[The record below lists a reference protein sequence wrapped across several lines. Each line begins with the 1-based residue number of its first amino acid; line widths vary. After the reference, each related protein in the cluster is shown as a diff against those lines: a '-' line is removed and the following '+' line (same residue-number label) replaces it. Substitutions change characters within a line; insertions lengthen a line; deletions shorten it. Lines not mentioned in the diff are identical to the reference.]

1 MIYAIDTHALI
12 WFLEGSQKLGGQ
24 ARRILRDQHQK
35 LILPTIVLAEAK
47 DLSNKGKTVLP
58 FREILEAAADPR
70 CMVYPLDLDVVR
82 AMPSGLDIHDALICA
97 TVLVGQD
104 VLREEVRLI
113 TRDEVLVQAGLVQ
126 TIW

>member
-1 MIYAIDTHALI
+1 
-12 WFLEGSQKLGGQ
+12 
-24 ARRILRDQHQK
+24 
-35 LILPTIVLAEAK
+35 
-47 DLSNKGKTVLP
+47 
-58 FREILEAAADPR
+58 
-70 CMVYPLDLDVVR
+70 
-82 AMPSGLDIHDALICA
+82 MPSGLDIHDALICA